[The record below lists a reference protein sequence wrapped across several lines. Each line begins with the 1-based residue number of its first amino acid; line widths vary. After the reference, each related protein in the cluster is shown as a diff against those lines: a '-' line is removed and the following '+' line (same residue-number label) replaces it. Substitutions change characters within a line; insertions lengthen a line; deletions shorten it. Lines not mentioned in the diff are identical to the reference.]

1 MHAPALAFVATHPKV
16 RPALWPRLE
25 RALDRAFG
33 AAANPLRNLG
43 GLGFLLFWVLVVTGV
58 YLYARFD
65 TSIGGAYASI
75 DHLSRAE
82 WYFGGVLR
90 SVHRYAADA
99 FVVATLAHLAR
110 EWAAGRFRRFRAFTW
125 ISGVPLV
132 WLLYASGIVGCWL
145 VWDARAQ
152 FSATATAEWLDALPM
167 FGGAL
172 VRNFIFSENVSDR
185 LFSLFVF
192 LHIGL
197 PLLLLAG
204 MWVHVQRLSQP
215 RTLPPRALA
224 LGMLAMLLVLALA
237 CPVQSGPPADATRV
251 PAALE
256 LDWFVLFAHPLMY
269 ATSPVALWVLAGAS
283 TVMLVA
289 LPWLARVPA
298 PVAARV
304 NLANCNGCGRCVADC
319 PYQAVLLAPRS
330 DGRRGERA
338 WVLEAR
344 CAACGICAGACP
356 SATPFRSVPELVSG
370 IDLPDLT
377 VHDLRRRL
385 ARALGRF
392 SGRRSMIVF
401 ACAEAARSEALAG
414 PDSAVLELR
423 CLAMLPPSFIE
434 YALRRGAAGVLLLGC
449 REGECAFR
457 LGMQLAA
464 ARLAAER
471 EPHLRPSVP
480 RDRIRT
486 VACAPGE
493 ERRAAAALA
502 ALRAATADS

>member
-1 MHAPALAFVATHPKV
+1 MAAPADAGPG
-16 RPALWPRLE
+16 LWVRLE
-25 RALDRAFG
+25 RGLDRAFG

-43 GLGFLLFWVLVVTGV
+43 TLGFLFFWVLAVTGI
-58 YLYARFD
+58 YLYVRFD
-65 TSIGGAYASI
+65 TSIAGAYGSV

-90 SVHRYAADA
+90 SVHRYSADA
-99 FVVATLAHLAR
+99 FIVVTLAHLAR

-167 FGGAL
+167 FGGTL
-172 VRNFIFSENVSDR
+172 VRNFIFADSVNDR

-192 LHIGL
+192 LHVGL
-197 PLLLLAG
+197 PLALLAG

-224 LGMLAMLLVLALA
+224 LGMLAMLLALA
-237 CPVQSGPPADATRV
+237 FAHPVQSGALANPARV
-251 PAALE
+251 PAALD

-269 ATSPVALWVLAGAS
+269 ATSPGALWILIGAATAVLLG
-283 TVMLVA
+283 
-289 LPWLARVPA
+289 LPWLVPVAA

-304 NLANCNGCGRCVADC
+304 SLANCNGCGRCVADC

-330 DGRRGERA
+330 DGRPGRLA
-338 WVLEAR
+338 QVNAAR

-356 SATPFRSVPELVSG
+356 SSTPFRSARDLVSG

-385 ARALGRF
+385 VAALGG
-392 SGRRSMIVF
+392 SGILVF
-401 ACAEAARSEALAG
+401 ACEHAAKREAIARAGNEVLAL
-414 PDSAVLELR
+414 P
-423 CLAMLPPSFIE
+423 CIAMLPPSFIE
-434 YALRRGAAGVLLLGC
+434 YALRRGARGVFLLAC
-449 REGECAFR
+449 REGECVYR
-457 LGMQLAA
+457 LGTELTA
-464 ARLAAER
+464 ARLAGRR

-480 RDRIRT
+480 RARVR
-486 VACAPGE
+486 VGGFGLGE
-493 ERRAAAALA
+493 EARALDALDA
-502 ALRAATADS
+502 FASMLVNGGNPHG